1 MNGETARR
9 VHDAIARH
17 GAEAV
22 IGVLG
27 PLLTAERRAR
37 IDAVLAARLTSVAP
51 VMHDTYDPHN
61 ASAAIRTTEALGL
74 AALHVIEPSAGF
86 TAKGITRGSHHW
98 IAVRRWPSPAA
109 CADALRA
116 DGARVYATLPG
127 APDDLETVPVDRP
140 VAVMFGN
147 EHAGLSPDAVA
158 ACDGAISIPMF
169 GFTESF
175 NVSVSV
181 ALVMSRLAARRRAH
195 LGATGDLPPA
205 RQTELRAAWYA
216 AKLPAAA
223 GILERAFGDPA
234 RVA

>member
-1 MNGETARR
+1 M
-9 VHDAIARH
+9 HDVIATH

-27 PLLTAERRAR
+27 PLLTAERKAR
-37 IDAVLAARLTSVAP
+37 IDAVLAARLASVVA
-51 VMHDTYDPHN
+51 VMQDTYDPHN
-61 ASAAIRTTEALGL
+61 ASAAIRTSEALGL
-74 AALHVIEPSAGF
+74 AALHVIEPSAAF
-86 TAKGITRGSHHW
+86 TAKGITRGSHAW
-98 IAVRRWPSPAA
+98 IDVRHWPSPAA

-116 DGARVYATLPG
+116 GGARVYATLPG

-147 EHAGLSPDAVA
+147 EHAGLNAEAVA

-169 GFTESF
+169 GFSESF

-181 ALVMSRLAARRRAH
+181 ALVTSRLAARRRAL
-195 LGATGDLPPA
+195 LGTTGDLTA
-205 RQTELRAAWYA
+205 AQQTTLRAAWYA

-223 GILERAFGDPA
+223 GILERAFGVPA
-234 RVA
+234 RAP